1 MPVPPSNP
9 QDMHTVINVLIA
21 IVVGYALV
29 AYWRTALRLILVIV
43 IALTVYGAVAGVHGV
58 TTLMVAHH
66 Q

>member
-9 QDMHTVINVLIA
+9 QDTNTAIAVLISIA
-21 IVVGYALV
+21 AAYFCV

-43 IALTVYGAVAGVHGV
+43 IALTVYGVVVGLHGV
-58 TTLMVAHH
+58 TSLMVAHH